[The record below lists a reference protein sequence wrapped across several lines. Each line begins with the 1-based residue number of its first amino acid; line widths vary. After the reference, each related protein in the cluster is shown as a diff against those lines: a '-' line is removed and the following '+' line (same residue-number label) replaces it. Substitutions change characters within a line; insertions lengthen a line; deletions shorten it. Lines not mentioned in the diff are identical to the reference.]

1 MKKIGILTINDDVN
15 YGNRLQNYALQEFL
29 KKREIEVETILNR
42 PGLIG
47 YRYYV
52 KQMKDFIKKIL
63 FFKKDYKRYLNFK
76 KFNQKFIKFSK
87 YRIDQSHIP
96 DQLVK
101 DYDYFITGSDQVW
114 NPYFGRM
121 SNIDFLT
128 FAPKTKRISFSAS
141 FGISELPD
149 NMKEWYKN
157 GINGLNKISVREERG
172 RDIIKE
178 LTGREDAIVLLDPTM
193 LLSKKEWDKVAK
205 KPKQMKTNEKY
216 ILNYFLGELSN
227 SRMDEIQRIAN
238 QNNCRIINILNE
250 NDPFFE
256 CDPSEFLYLEKN
268 AYLICTDS
276 FHSSVFA
283 ILYDR
288 PFIIFDREDKHISMN
303 SRLETLIKKFQLK
316 NRKFKGKI
324 TDENLNHDYTKAY
337 EILEQEREKAEKFL
351 EEVFINDKTNSK

>member
-42 PGLIG
+42 PDLIG
-47 YRYYV
+47 NRYYV
-52 KQMKDFIKKIL
+52 KQMKDLIKKIL

-87 YRIDQSHIP
+87 YRIDQNNIP
-96 DQLVK
+96 DQLIM

-121 SNIDFLT
+121 SNLDFLT
-128 FAPKTKRISFSAS
+128 FAPKAKRISFSAS

-149 NMKEWYKN
+149 NMKEWYKE

-172 RDIIKE
+172 KELIKE
-178 LTGREDAIVLLDPTM
+178 LTGREDVVVLLDPTM
-193 LLSKKEWDKVAK
+193 LLTKTEWDKIAR
-205 KPKQMKTNEKY
+205 KPKQIEPNERY
-216 ILNYFLGELSN
+216 ILNYFLGDLSD

-238 QNNCRIINILNE
+238 QNNCKIINILNE

-303 SRLETLIKKFQLK
+303 SRLETLIRKFQLK

-324 TDENLNHDYTKAY
+324 TDENLNHDYIKAY